1 MSFLAALILSA
12 PHKNHNPPL
21 PSSCNLPH
29 KERQTKPKDRIS
41 GAIRKLHHGIF
52 CSFLN
57 SIYFRGISSKLFSLL
72 CSGWCYWKFNFIFNN
87 VTPRMAWILGWTV
100 RRSAFVTW
108 LTWLRTTSLN
118 SRVLVFCFSY
128 EGKNAKAY
136 ILTQYLCWEESCC
149 LNWGQKWPFP
159 PMKGPLFKWAQPP
172 IYSSSR

>member
-29 KERQTKPKDRIS
+29 KERRTKPKDRIS

-72 CSGWCYWKFNFIFNN
+72 CSGWRYWKFNFIFNN

-118 SRVLVFCFSY
+118 SWVLVFCFSY

-136 ILTQYLCWEESCC
+136 ILIKGGVVSQRRRNILWHPWYVESKR
-149 LNWGQKWPFP
+149 KWC
-159 PMKGPLFKWAQPP
+159 KWT
-172 IYSSSR
+172 YKTETDS